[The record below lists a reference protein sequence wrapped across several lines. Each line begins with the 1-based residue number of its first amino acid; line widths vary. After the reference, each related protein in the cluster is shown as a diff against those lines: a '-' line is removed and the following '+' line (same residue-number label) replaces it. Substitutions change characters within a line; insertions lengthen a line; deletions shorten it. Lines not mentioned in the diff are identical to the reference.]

1 MIGATS
7 RRTVLRDIAV
17 MGFML
22 LSLWLGPRPVAAG
35 ELIEIPVVLRPG
47 LTLPDLSGKPRNLDE
62 FAGKVLL
69 INFWASWCRPCIEEL
84 PGLQRLIEAMGERPF
99 AVIGVNVGEGERR
112 VQAAV
117 KRLRMEFPILLDKDS
132 TEFKS
137 WGANVLPTA
146 YVLDGSGRVRYLA
159 RGPVARDRD
168 DIIDRLMQLAEQ
180 PSHGK

>member
-1 MIGATS
+1 MISATS
-7 RRTVLRDIAV
+7 RRTALRDTA
-17 MGFML
+17 MML
-22 LSLWLGPRPVAAG
+22 LMLPSLWLGPRPAAAG

-69 INFWASWCRPCIEEL
+69 INFWASWCRPCIEEM
-84 PGLQRLIEAMGERPF
+84 PGIRRLIEAMGEKPF

-117 KRLRMEFPILLDKDS
+117 KRLRMEYPILLDKDS

-137 WGANVLPTA
+137 WGGKVLPTA

-159 RGPVARDRD
+159 RGPVTWDRD
-168 DIIDRLMQLAEQ
+168 DIINTLMQLAEQ